1 MKNITYNRFLYL
13 SREATEKTQALIT
26 QDTETNAKCYLPKL
40 IAILERETDD
50 LQDLIG
56 FEKALTEMLKLTT
69 IHKELWL
76 EAINTPE

>member
-1 MKNITYNRFLYL
+1 MKDSTYQRFLFL
-13 SREATEKTQALIT
+13 SQEATEKTESLII

-56 FEKALTEMLKLTT
+56 FEKALTEMLKLTKT
-69 IHKELWL
+69 HKELWL